1 VVLVVGEWITDTKFE
16 AGGIVMGDVIAQVYV
31 RGPQTQLDGSEV
43 PVLTG
48 RSLLIE
54 SSWKLKVYF
63 AGSPRGV
70 AA

>member
-1 VVLVVGEWITDTKFE
+1 MSESRAVIASIIGLVEVLVVGEWITDTKFE

-48 RSLLIE
+48 SRSLVE
-54 SSWKLKVYF
+54 S
-63 AGSPRGV
+63 
-70 AA
+70 